1 MRVLKIVAIAALGLV
16 LMLACAVGLFFA
28 TAGVDTPE
36 GQASREV
43 LARGP
48 HQVKKLDTTFVDRNR
63 PTLANNDF
71 AGSDERRLVTSISYP
86 TNANA
91 RGVAREGRPAN
102 GFPLIVYS
110 HGFMSRRSEGA
121 YLARHFARHGYFF
134 VAADYPLTNF
144 ASPGG
149 PRFDDVAHQPG
160 DVRFLIDRLLR
171 WNDDSNHE
179 FFGTIDPERIG
190 VMGLSLGGMTSTLA
204 AFHPELRDDR
214 IGAAV
219 SIAGPSAMFTPAFF
233 ETAEVPFLMIAGDA
247 DAIVPYPENAAS
259 LPERAPRS
267 GLVTLKDGS
276 HVGFAD
282 IARYTS
288 RWSRHGDTLA
298 CGALMG
304 AVTEDADL
312 GDVPGLGGLDQGVAR
327 DQGGRLCDPLPS
339 VRSMR
344 PARQQMLTTLAAFSF
359 FESRFAAEAAERK
372 RAADYLATEL
382 SGENEDVTVRL
393 PSGHDPASRTV
404 AISTS
409 PPRPAEHRLPSAPR
423 HSGSPARLR

>member
-1 MRVLKIVAIAALGLV
+1 MRVLKIIAIAALGV
-16 LMLACAVGLFFA
+16 ILMLACAVGLFFA

-36 GQASREV
+36 GPASREV

-48 HQVKKLDTTFVDRNR
+48 YQVKKLDTTFVDRSR
-63 PTLANNDF
+63 PTQANNDF
-71 AGSDERRLVTSISYP
+71 AGTDERRLVTSITYP
-86 TNANA
+86 ADPN
-91 RGVAREGRPAN
+91 AREGRPAN

-121 YLARHFARHGYFF
+121 YLARHFASRGYVF

-149 PRFDDVAHQPG
+149 PRFDDVVHQPG
-160 DVRFLIDRLLR
+160 DVGFLIDRLLR
-171 WNDDSNHE
+171 WNDDSTHE

-204 AFHPELRDDR
+204 AFHPDLRDNR

-219 SIAGPSAMFTPAFF
+219 SIAGPSVMFTPAFF

-247 DAIVPYPENAAS
+247 DAIVPYPGNAAS

-267 GLVTLKDGS
+267 GLVTLRHGS

-288 RWSRHGDTLA
+288 RWSRHGDSLA

-304 AVTEDADL
+304 AVAEDANL
-312 GDVPGLGGLDQGVAR
+312 GDVAGLGGLEQGVDPGQASTP
-327 DQGGRLCDPLPS
+327 CDPLPT
-339 VRSMR
+339 VRGMR
-344 PARQQMLTTLAAFSF
+344 PARQQMLTILAAFSF
-359 FESRFAAEAAERK
+359 FESRFAEEAADRK
-372 RAADYLATEL
+372 GAVDYLAAGL
-382 SGENEDVTVRL
+382 AAENDDVTVRL
-393 PSGHDPASRTV
+393 PAAR
-404 AISTS
+404 
-409 PPRPAEHRLPSAPR
+409 RP
-423 HSGSPARLR
+423 G

>member
-1 MRVLKIVAIAALGLV
+1 MRVLKIAAIAALGLV
-16 LMLACAVGLFFA
+16 LVLACAVGLFFA

-36 GQASREV
+36 GPASRGV

-48 HQVKKLDTTFVDRNR
+48 YQVKKLDTTFVDPSR
-63 PTLANNDF
+63 PTQANNDF
-71 AGSDERRLVTSISYP
+71 GGSDERRLVTSINYP
-86 TNANA
+86 TNPNG

-110 HGFMSRRSEGA
+110 HGFMSRRSEGR
-121 YLARHFARHGYFF
+121 YLALHFAKHGYIF

-149 PRFDDVAHQPG
+149 PRFDDVAYQPD

-171 WNDDSNHE
+171 WNDDPTHE
-179 FFGTIDPERIG
+179 FFGAIDAERIG

-214 IGAAV
+214 IAAAV

-233 ETAEVPFLMIAGDA
+233 ETADVPFLMIAGDA
-247 DAIVPYPENAAS
+247 DAIVPYAEHAAS

-267 GLVTLKDGS
+267 GLVTLESGS

-282 IARYTS
+282 IARYIS
-288 RWSRHGDTLA
+288 RWSRHGDSMA

-304 AVTEDADL
+304 AVAEDADL
-312 GDVPGLGGLDQGVAR
+312 GDVAGLGGLEQGVDQGR
-327 DQGGRLCDPLPS
+327 SSTPCDPFPS

-344 PARQQMLTTLAAFSF
+344 PARQQMLTILAAFSF
-359 FESRFAAEAAERK
+359 FESRFAEDAADRK
-372 RAADYLATEL
+372 RAVDYLATGL
-382 SGENEDVTVRL
+382 AAENDDVTVRL
-393 PSGHDPASRTV
+393 PEARRT
-404 AISTS
+404 
-409 PPRPAEHRLPSAPR
+409 
-423 HSGSPARLR
+423 G

>member
-1 MRVLKIVAIAALGLV
+1 MRVLKIAAIGALGLV
-16 LMLACAVGLFFA
+16 LVLACAVGVFFA

-36 GQASREV
+36 GPASREV
-43 LARGP
+43 LASGP
-48 HQVKKLDTTFVDRNR
+48 YQVKKQDTTFVDRSR
-63 PTLANNDF
+63 STQANNDF
-71 AGSDERRLVTSISYP
+71 AGSDERRLVTSITYP
-86 TNANA
+86 TNPNA

-110 HGFMSRRSEGA
+110 HGFMSRRSEGD
-121 YLARHFARHGYFF
+121 YLARHFASRGYFF

-149 PRFDDVAHQPG
+149 PRFEDVAHQPG
-160 DVRFLIDRLLR
+160 DVRFLIDSLLN
-171 WNDDSNHE
+171 WNDDPSHE
-179 FFGTIDPERIG
+179 FSGAIDPERIG

-233 ETAEVPFLMIAGDA
+233 ETADVPFLMIAGDA

-259 LPERAPRS
+259 LSLRAPRG
-267 GLVTLKDGS
+267 GLVTLRHGS

-304 AVTEDADL
+304 AVAEDADL
-312 GDVPGLGGLDQGVAR
+312 GDVPGLGGLEQGV
-327 DQGGRLCDPLPS
+327 DGSQGGRPCDPLPS

-344 PARQQMLTTLAAFSF
+344 PARQQML
-359 FESRFAAEAAERK
+359 RF
-372 RAADYLATEL
+372 
-382 SGENEDVTVRL
+382 
-393 PSGHDPASRTV
+393 
-404 AISTS
+404 S
-409 PPRPAEHRLPSAPR
+409 PPSRSSRAGSQKTRPIARARPTISPR
-423 HSGSPARLR
+423 D

>member
-1 MRVLKIVAIAALGLV
+1 MVLRVLKIAGIAALGVV
-16 LMLACAVGLFFA
+16 LALACAVGLFFA
-28 TAGVDTPE
+28 TSGVDRPE

-48 HQVKKLDTTFVDRNR
+48 YQIKKLDTTFVDRSR
-63 PTLANNDF
+63 PTQANNDF
-71 AGSDERRLVTSISYP
+71 AGSDQRRLVTSISYP
-86 TNANA
+86 TNPNA

-110 HGFMSRRSEGA
+110 HGFMSNRSEGR
-121 YLARHFARHGYFF
+121 YLALHFARHGYFF

-149 PRFDDVAHQPG
+149 PRFEDVVHQPG

-171 WNDDSNHE
+171 WNDDPTHE
-179 FFGTIDPERIG
+179 FFGAIDPERIG

-204 AFHPELRDDR
+204 AFHPEFRDDR
-214 IGAAV
+214 VAAAV
-219 SIAGPSAMFTPAFF
+219 SIAGPSVMFTPAFF

-259 LPERAPRS
+259 LPARAPRS
-267 GLVTLKDGS
+267 GLVTLRHGS

-288 RWSRHGDTLA
+288 RWSRHGDSLA

-304 AVTEDADL
+304 AVAEDANL
-312 GDVPGLGGLDQGVAR
+312 GDVAGLGGLEQGVDPGQASTP
-327 DQGGRLCDPLPS
+327 CDPLPT
-339 VRSMR
+339 VRGMR
-344 PARQQMLTTLAAFSF
+344 PARQQMLTILAAFSF
-359 FESRFAAEAAERK
+359 FESRFAEEAVDRK
-372 RAADYLATEL
+372 GAVDYLATGL
-382 SGENEDVTVRL
+382 AAENDDVTVRL
-393 PSGHDPASRTV
+393 PEARRSG
-404 AISTS
+404 
-409 PPRPAEHRLPSAPR
+409 
-423 HSGSPARLR
+423 

>member
-48 HQVKKLDTTFVDRNR
+48 HQVKKLDTTFVDRSR
-63 PTLANNDF
+63 PTQANNDF
-71 AGSDERRLVTSISYP
+71 AGSDERRLVTSIHYP
-86 TNANA
+86 TNPNA

-121 YLARHFARHGYFF
+121 YLARHFASHGYVL

-149 PRFDDVAHQPG
+149 PRFDDVVHQPG
-160 DVRFLIDRLLR
+160 DVGFLIDSVLR
-171 WNDDSNHE
+171 WNDDSTHE
-179 FFGTIDPERIG
+179 FFGAIDPERIG

-204 AFHPELRDDR
+204 AFHPDLRDDR
-214 IGAAV
+214 IAAAV

-233 ETAEVPFLMIAGDA
+233 ETADVPFLMIAGDA
-247 DAIVPYPENAAS
+247 DAIVPYEENAAS

-304 AVTEDADL
+304 AVEEDADL
-312 GDVPGLGGLDQGVAR
+312 GDVAGLGGLEQGVDR
-327 DQGGRLCDPLPS
+327 SQGGRPCDPLPS

-359 FESRFAAEAAERK
+359 FESRFAEEAADRK
-372 RAADYLATEL
+372 RAAGYLAAEL
-382 SGENEDVTVRL
+382 AAENDDVTVRL
-393 PSGHDPASRTV
+393 PSTRDSASQT
-404 AISTS
+404 AATWTS
-409 PPRPAEHRLPSAPR
+409 PPGPAEHRLPSAQP

>member
-1 MRVLKIVAIAALGLV
+1 MRVLKIVAIGALGLI
-16 LMLACAVGLFFA
+16 LMLACGVALFFA

-48 HQVKKLDTTFVDRNR
+48 YQVKRLDTTLVDRSR
-63 PTLANNDF
+63 PTQANNDF
-71 AGSDERRLVTSISYP
+71 AGSDERRLVTSIKYP
-86 TNANA
+86 TNPNA

-110 HGFMSRRSEGA
+110 HGFMSRRSEGD

-160 DVRFLIDRLLR
+160 DVGFLIDRLLR
-171 WNDDSNHE
+171 WNDDPAHE

-219 SIAGPSAMFTPAFF
+219 SIAGPSVMFTPVFF

-267 GLVTLKDGS
+267 GLVTLKSGS

-282 IARYTS
+282 IARYMS
-288 RWSRHGDTLA
+288 RWSRHGDTLP

-304 AVTEDADL
+304 AVAEDADL
-312 GDVPGLGGLDQGVAR
+312 GDVPGLGGLEQGVAQG
-327 DQGGRLCDPLPS
+327 QGGRPCDPLPS

-344 PARQQMLTTLAAFSF
+344 PARQQMLTILAAFSF
-359 FESRFAAEAAERK
+359 FESRFAEEAADRNE
-372 RAADYLATEL
+372 AVDYLATGL
-382 SGENEDVTVRL
+382 AAENDDVTVRL
-393 PSGHDPASRTV
+393 P
-404 AISTS
+404 
-409 PPRPAEHRLPSAPR
+409 E
-423 HSGSPARLR
+423 ARRSE

>member
-1 MRVLKIVAIAALGLV
+1 MRVLKIIALGALGL
-16 LMLACAVGLFFA
+16 LLLLACAIGLFFA

-48 HQVKKLDTTFVDRNR
+48 YQVKKLDTTFVDRSR
-63 PTLANNDF
+63 PTQANNDF
-71 AGSDERRLVTSISYP
+71 AGSEERRLMTSITYP
-86 TNANA
+86 ADRNG

-121 YLARHFARHGYFF
+121 YLEGHFASHGYVF

-160 DVRFLIDRLLR
+160 DVGFLIDRLLR
-171 WNDDSNHE
+171 WNDDPTHE
-179 FFGTIDPERIG
+179 FSGAIDPGRIG

-204 AFHPELRDDR
+204 AFHPQLRDKR

-219 SIAGPSAMFTPAFF
+219 SIAGPSVMFTPVFF

-247 DAIVPYPENAAS
+247 DAVVPYPENAAS

-267 GLVTLKDGS
+267 GLVTLRHGS

-288 RWSRHGDTLA
+288 RWSRHGDSLA

-304 AVTEDADL
+304 AVAEDADL
-312 GDVPGLGGLDQGVAR
+312 GDVPGLGGLDEGVAR
-327 DQGGRLCDPLPS
+327 DQGGRPCDPLPS

-344 PARQQMLTTLAAFSF
+344 PARQQMLTILAAFSF
-359 FESRFAAEAAERK
+359 FESRFAEEAADRK

-382 SGENEDVTVRL
+382 AEENDDVTVRL
-393 PSGHDPASRTV
+393 PEAGRT
-404 AISTS
+404 
-409 PPRPAEHRLPSAPR
+409 
-423 HSGSPARLR
+423 G

>member
-1 MRVLKIVAIAALGLV
+1 MRVLKIIAIAALGLI
-16 LMLACAVGLFFA
+16 LMLVCAVGLFFA
-28 TAGVDTPE
+28 TAGVDRPE

-48 HQVKKLDTTFVDRNR
+48 YQAKRLDTTFVDRSR
-63 PTLANNDF
+63 PTQANNVF

-86 TNANA
+86 TNPNA
-91 RGVAREGRPAN
+91 RGVASEGRPAN

-110 HGFMSRRSEGA
+110 HGFMSNRSEGA
-121 YLARHFARHGYFF
+121 YLARHFSRHGYFF

-149 PRFDDVAHQPG
+149 PRFEDVVHQPG

-171 WNDDSNHE
+171 WNDDPTHE
-179 FFGTIDPERIG
+179 FFGTIDPQRIG

-204 AFHPELRDDR
+204 AFHPDLRDDR
-214 IGAAV
+214 IGVAV

-233 ETAEVPFLMIAGDA
+233 ETADVPFLMIAGDA

-267 GLVTLKDGS
+267 GLVTLRDGS

-288 RWSRHGDTLA
+288 RWSRHGDTFA

-304 AVTEDADL
+304 AVAEDADL
-312 GDVPGLGGLDQGVAR
+312 GDVPGLGGLDQGV
-327 DQGGRLCDPLPS
+327 DQGQGGRPCDPLPTG
-339 VRSMR
+339 RSMR
-344 PARQQMLTTLAAFSF
+344 PARQQMLTILAAFSF
-359 FESRFAAEAAERK
+359 FESRFAEEAAARR

-382 SGENEDVTVRL
+382 AGENEDVTVRL
-393 PSGHDPASRTV
+393 PIAQDAGWRSAATW
-404 AISTS
+404 TS
-409 PPRPAEHRLPSAPR
+409 PPGPAEHRLPSAQP
-423 HSGSPARLR
+423 HSGSPVRPR